1 MKRSVHITLIIL
13 LFCLAHTTMWAQ
25 NIKKQ
30 VVVSFANDENPIRA
44 IGEAEDFAASNQV
57 TIRDLD
63 KLSCI
68 PFTYLWELSGSSGGV
83 IATVDFIKRRPHGCS
98 DNDENGT
105 GSSPTAPTAVAP
117 PPCAI
122 SQDSLNAY
130 SSCESRGER
139 DVLMSVIDDGI
150 GDVFGSTQQRINYKT
165 FFQPYLWSNPNARG
179 SVGYSF
185 LNNNPSPIAG
195 NAQHGSAVTFRIVD
209 MLRKARVSNVKI
221 MILQTHNP
229 ETHLGTVWN
238 VCRALDFSYCNNVNI
253 VNLSLAGVLGNANPE
268 RVEEV
273 GTSALEIVIKYMG
286 TNKNILIVAASGND
300 RADVTRPRTDNKR
313 YCTASYQLPNLLE
326 VAANARCSDTLWG
339 RSNRGAP
346 NVHLSAPGENVYC
359 AVPITVNPSGIMQVT
374 GTSLAAPHVAAAAAI
389 LGVNRPTAEFKY
401 LSIAKSL
408 TNAVTSVRN
417 LTGLVSSGGRLN
429 TCQALKY
436 FWQNYPNGFAAQI
449 PQNTEGGGNNQIGVS
464 ALTIAPNPVLSNVA
478 ISLASEQ
485 DAEAEL
491 TVKDVLGRVQI
502 QQKWGVFSGQNTL
515 SLDASNFV
523 KGVYFV
529 HIQIN
534 KQFFVQKMIKND

>member
-13 LFCLAHTTMWAQ
+13 LFCLAHTTTWAQ
-25 NIKKQ
+25 IIRKQ
-30 VVVSFANDENPIRA
+30 VVVSFANAENPIEKVAMARS
-44 IGEAEDFAASNQV
+44 FAASNRL
-57 TIRDLD
+57 TISDLD

-68 PFTYLWELSGSSGGV
+68 PYTFLWELTGTLGDI
-83 IATVDFIKRRPHGCS
+83 IATVDYIKGRPHGCS

-105 GSSPTAPTAVAP
+105 GSSPTAPTAAP

-130 SSCESRGER
+130 SSCESRGGR
-139 DVLMSVIDDGI
+139 GVLMSVIDDGI

-165 FFQPYLWSNPNARG
+165 FFQPYLWSNPTAAG

-253 VNLSLAGVLGNANPE
+253 VNLSLAGVLGNTNPE
-268 RVEEV
+268 RMEEA
-273 GTSALEIVIKYMG
+273 GTSALEVIIQYMG
-286 TNKNILIVAASGND
+286 TTKNILIVAAAGND
-300 RADVTRPRTDNKR
+300 GANVTLPRLDNKR
-313 YCTASYQLPNLLE
+313 YCTASYQLPNLIE

-346 NVHLSAPGENVYC
+346 NVHLSAPGQSVYC
-359 AVPITVNPSGIMQVT
+359 AVPVTVNPSGIAALT

-389 LGVNRPTAEFKY
+389 LGVNRLTSEFKY
-401 LSIAKSL
+401 LPIAKSL
-408 TNAVTSVRN
+408 SSAVTPVRN
-417 LTGLVSSGGRLN
+417 LAGVVSSGGRLN
-429 TCQALKY
+429 TCQALKF
-436 FWQNYPNGFAAQI
+436 FWQNYPAGFAAQI
-449 PQNTEGGGNNQIGVS
+449 PQNTEGSPNPQIGAS

-478 ISLASEQ
+478 ITLTSEQ
-485 DAEAEL
+485 DTEAEL
-491 TVKDVLGRVQI
+491 TVKNVLGRVQV